1 MCVSGRI
8 VSVDAERHTVP
19 ASLLGSSPASSHIAE
34 EAPRS
39 EAGV

>member
-1 MCVSGRI
+1 MGMSGRI
-8 VSVDAERHTVP
+8 ASVHAERHTVP
-19 ASLLGSSPASSHIAE
+19 LPLLGSSPASSHIAE